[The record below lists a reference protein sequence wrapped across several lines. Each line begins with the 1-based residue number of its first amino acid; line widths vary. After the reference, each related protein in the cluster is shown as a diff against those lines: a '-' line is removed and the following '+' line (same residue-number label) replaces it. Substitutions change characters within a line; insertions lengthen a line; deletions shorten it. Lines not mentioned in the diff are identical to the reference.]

1 MSDFAKKLESF
12 KYDESKTKK
21 IDIGNTSSQSKK
33 NNLDITSLSNEQKYA
48 YRKFVK
54 GENLFITGPGGTG
67 KTHLIKHLIEFS
79 TSINKYIPVCA
90 MTGCAAA
97 LLECNARTLHSWSGI
112 KLAKGD
118 NSTIIQSVLRNKDTL
133 GRWKKA
139 KGLILDEIS
148 MLSKKIFEI
157 IEKLARIIKK
167 DPRPF
172 GGMQVVFTGDF
183 FQLPPIGTSGEDDT
197 NQFCFESSKWN
208 DVFKLEN
215 HIELKTMFRQTDP
228 IYIDILHQ
236 IRRGYLDEDKQ
247 KILETYVKRKYDSD
261 STNGCVPTKLF
272 PLRSKT
278 DYVNSMMFKR
288 LNETEYVSEA
298 IKKTDCITN
307 MDSTK
312 PLSLEDIEKCRGL
325 SETEYVSEAIKKTDC
340 ITNMDSTK
348 PLSLEDIQKCRG
360 LSENEIKYELEL
372 LMNSIPS
379 SQILRLK
386 KGAAV
391 MCTVNLDMDNSICN
405 GSQGII
411 TDIKELDNG
420 MFLPIV
426 KFMNGIEKN
435 ISLHYWQSEEYPTLA
450 IGQYPLSLAW
460 ALTIHKI
467 QGATLNMAE
476 MDIGQSIFEYGQTYV
491 ALSRIRSLNGLYL
504 SAFNSKKIGA
514 NPKVKDFY
522 DIISKNIIPTNITN
536 SIENDKIYDKELQE
550 ESYEIK
556 DVKHIK
562 IIKL

>member
-1 MSDFAKKLESF
+1 MIKYIIKLNSSIIFVFNKIETIIMSDFAKKLEKF
-12 KYDESKTKK
+12 KYDDTNTSEIKN
-21 IDIGNTSSQSKK
+21 IDIGSTSSQHIK
-33 NNLDITSLSNEQKYA
+33 NNLDITNLSNEQKYA
-48 YRKFVK
+48 YNKFIK

-67 KTHLIKHLIEFS
+67 KTYLIKHLLDYS
-79 TSINKYIPVCA
+79 SSIKKDIPVCA
-90 MTGCAAA
+90 MTGCAAV

-112 KLAKGD
+112 KLAKGE
-118 NSTIIQSVLRNKDTL
+118 NSAIISSVLRNKHTVR
-133 GRWKKA
+133 RWQKA
-139 KGLILDEIS
+139 KGLILDEVS

-157 IEKLARIIKK
+157 IENLARIIKK
-167 DPRPF
+167 DTRPF

-183 FQLPPIGTSGEDDT
+183 FQLPPVGTPGEDDT
-197 NQFCFESSKWN
+197 NKFCFESSKWN
-208 DVFKLEN
+208 HVFKPEN

-228 IYIDILHQ
+228 VYIDILHQ
-236 IRRGYLDEDKQ
+236 IRRGYLDDDKQ
-247 KILETYVKRKYDSD
+247 KILETYVKREYDSNNM
-261 STNGCVPTKLF
+261 NGCIPTKLF

-288 LNETEYVSEA
+288 LIEKEFVSEA
-298 IKKTDCITN
+298 IRKTDCTTN

-312 PLSLEDIEKCRGL
+312 PLSFEDLR
-325 SETEYVSEAIKKTDC
+325 
-340 ITNMDSTK
+340 
-348 PLSLEDIQKCRG
+348 KCRG
-360 LSENEIKYELEL
+360 LSENEIKYELDL

-379 SQILRLK
+379 SQVIRLK

-411 TDIKELDNG
+411 TDIKELANG
-420 MFLPIV
+420 TFLPVV
-426 KFMNGIEKN
+426 KFANGIEKI

-450 IGQYPLSLAW
+450 IAQYPLSLAW

-491 ALSRIRSLNGLYL
+491 ALSRIRSLDGLYL

-522 DIISKNIIPTNITN
+522 DIISKNTISTFIDN
-536 SIENDKIYDKELQE
+536 SIEEDEKIHEELKEDTYQTKE
-550 ESYEIK
+550 
-556 DVKHIK
+556 IK